1 MRKTLMIAGIL
12 LVGCGIAFGAET
24 ARKGGKPMVK
34 LETSL
39 GVITVELY
47 PDKAPVSVKNFLAY
61 VKEGHYDGLIFHRVI
76 RDFMVQGGGFTKEM
90 KERGSKHPPIKNE
103 ADNGL
108 KNVRGTLAMAR
119 TSVVD
124 SATAQFF
131 INVVNNDFLNHRA
144 KTPQGYGYAVFGK
157 VTEGMDVVDK
167 IRAVPTGNV
176 GMFQDVP
183 LQPVTI
189 TKGSCRSEGA
199 LRNMEVQ
206 LLVVLCHDRGPL
218 GLHEHHRPRRR
229 PEHEIGRAVQQE
241 CRDRYRMPSSA

>member
-1 MRKTLMIAGIL
+1 MVFLIRFPSKNPKSRKMFHSITDREVAMRKQIVVAGFVL
-12 LVGCGIAFGAET
+12 LCCGIAFGAGPPP
-24 ARKGGKPMVK
+24 KGGKPMVI

-39 GVITVELY
+39 GVIKVELY

-76 RDFMVQGGGFTKEM
+76 REFMVQGGGFTKEM

-108 KNVRGTLAMAR
+108 KNDRGTLAMAR

-167 IRAVPTGNV
+167 IRAVPTGNS

-189 TKGSCRSEGA
+189 TKA
-199 LRNMEVQ
+199 TVVQ
-206 LLVVLCHDRGPL
+206 
-218 GLHEHHRPRRR
+218 E
-229 PEHEIGRAVQQE
+229 
-241 CRDRYRMPSSA
+241 

>member
-1 MRKTLMIAGIL
+1 MFLSKTCREVAMRKLLLVAGIL
-12 LVGCGIAFGAET
+12 LLCCGIALGAET
-24 ARKGGKPMVK
+24 ARKGGKPVVI

-39 GVITVELY
+39 GVVKAELY
-47 PDKAPVSVKNFLAY
+47 PDKAPVSVKNFLLYA
-61 VKEGHYDGLIFHRVI
+61 KEGHYDGLIFHRVI

-90 KERGSKHPPIKNE
+90 KERAAKHPPIRNE

-108 KNVRGTLAMAR
+108 KNDRGTLAMAR

-167 IRAVPTGNV
+167 IRAVPTGNS

-183 LQPVTI
+183 LQPVSIVKVTV
-189 TKGSCRSEGA
+189 
-199 LRNMEVQ
+199 VQ
-206 LLVVLCHDRGPL
+206 
-218 GLHEHHRPRRR
+218 E
-229 PEHEIGRAVQQE
+229 
-241 CRDRYRMPSSA
+241 

>member
-1 MRKTLMIAGIL
+1 MRKLLLVAGIL
-12 LVGCGIAFGAET
+12 LLCCGIALGAET
-24 ARKGGKPMVK
+24 ARKGGKPVVI

-39 GVITVELY
+39 GVVKAELY
-47 PDKAPVSVKNFLAY
+47 PDKAPVSVKNFLLYA
-61 VKEGHYDGLIFHRVI
+61 KEGHYDGLIFHRVI

-90 KERGSKHPPIKNE
+90 KERAAKHPPIRNE

-108 KNVRGTLAMAR
+108 KNDRGTLAMAR

-167 IRAVPTGNV
+167 IRAVPTGNS

-183 LQPVTI
+183 LQPVSIVKVTV
-189 TKGSCRSEGA
+189 
-199 LRNMEVQ
+199 VQ
-206 LLVVLCHDRGPL
+206 
-218 GLHEHHRPRRR
+218 E
-229 PEHEIGRAVQQE
+229 
-241 CRDRYRMPSSA
+241 